1 MIKNNDFINKI
12 NKKRFLEANKKYLY
26 VLIGIIFVI
35 ASFGFLVEDKIGYIA
50 SIMMSL
56 LCGVLASAIVLAFDK
71 KNWKI
76 SKNLINKKE
85 IINTKYEQYEK
96 LLTIFYKIQNLSNN
110 ENFDSIFS
118 KFRFHMYN
126 LTVTGNI
133 LSGFKSK
140 DNENKYYELRR
151 IMCQGFDMIHDMS
164 SLKSYVDANIVYLE
178 EIQNLL
184 SSEFFN
190 CIDDELVQ
198 EKDILQ

>member
-26 VLIGIIFVI
+26 VLVGIIFVI

-76 SKNLINKKE
+76 SKNLIDKKE
-85 IINTKYEQYEK
+85 IINIKYEQYEK

-126 LTVTGNI
+126 LTVTGNV

-151 IMCQGFDMIHDMS
+151 IMCKGFGMIHDMS
-164 SLKSYVDANIVYLE
+164 SLKSYVDANIVNLE

-190 CIDDELVQ
+190 CIDDEFVQ

>member
-1 MIKNNDFINKI
+1 MNKNNDFINKI
-12 NKKRFLEANKKYLY
+12 DNKRFLEANKKYLY
-26 VLIGIIFVI
+26 FFIVIIFVI
-35 ASFGFLVEDKIGYIA
+35 ALFGFLVEDKIGYIA
-50 SIMMSL
+50 SIMLSL
-56 LCGVLASAIVLAFDK
+56 LCGVVASAIVLAFDK
-71 KNWKI
+71 KNRKI
-76 SKNLINKKE
+76 SKNLIDKKE
-85 IINTKYEQYEK
+85 IINIKYEQYEK
-96 LLTIFYKIQNLSNN
+96 ILTMFYRIQNLSNN

-126 LTVTGNI
+126 LTVTGNV

-151 IMCQGFDMIHDMS
+151 IMCQGFGMICDMS
-164 SLKSYVDANIVYLE
+164 SLKSYVDTNIVNLE

-198 EKDILQ
+198 EKDILE

>member
-1 MIKNNDFINKI
+1 MIKNNNFINKI

-164 SLKSYVDANIVYLE
+164 SLKLYVDANIVHLE

>member
-1 MIKNNDFINKI
+1 MNKNNDFINKI
-12 NKKRFLEANKKYLY
+12 NNKRFLEANKKYLY
-26 VLIGIIFVI
+26 FLIVIIFVI
-35 ASFGFLVEDKIGYIA
+35 ALFGFLVEDKIGYIA
-50 SIMMSL
+50 SIMLSL
-56 LCGVLASAIVLAFDK
+56 LCGVVASAIVLAFDK
-71 KNWKI
+71 KNRKI
-76 SKNLINKKE
+76 SKNLIDKKE
-85 IINTKYEQYEK
+85 IINIKYEQYEK
-96 LLTIFYKIQNLSNN
+96 ILTMFYRIQNLSNN

-126 LTVTGNI
+126 LTVTGNV

-151 IMCQGFDMIHDMS
+151 IMCQGFGIICDMS
-164 SLKSYVDANIVYLE
+164 SLKSYVDANIVNLE

-198 EKDILQ
+198 EKDILE

>member
-1 MIKNNDFINKI
+1 MIKNNNFINKI

-26 VLIGIIFVI
+26 VLIGIIFVV
-35 ASFGFLVEDKIGYIA
+35 ASFRFLVEDKIGYIA

-164 SLKSYVDANIVYLE
+164 SLKLYVDANIVHLE

>member
-71 KNWKI
+71 KNRKI

-140 DNENKYYELRR
+140 DNENKYYELCR

>member
-35 ASFGFLVEDKIGYIA
+35 SSFGFLVKDKIGYIA

-71 KNWKI
+71 KNCKI